1 MLVLVGIVFVGF
13 VVNMNVFGYEIICIC
28 DVVINFEYYL

>member
-13 VVNMNVFGYEIICIC
+13 VVNMNAFGYEIIRIR